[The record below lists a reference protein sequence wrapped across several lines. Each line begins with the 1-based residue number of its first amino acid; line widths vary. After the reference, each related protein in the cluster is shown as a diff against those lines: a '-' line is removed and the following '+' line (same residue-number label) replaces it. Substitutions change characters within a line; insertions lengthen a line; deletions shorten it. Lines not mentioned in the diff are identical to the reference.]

1 MKNETLKKV
10 IEQIKKYELTDSFVD
25 VEGFK
30 KWVSELDSTQINS
43 FLSLNIDPKKIK
55 RFKNLLVNTD
65 LLDCDDYNQRIT
77 AMTKLKSDCYTFYDV
92 YNPNFLKSDNF
103 YRDIEILSKTNNSNG
118 LWVLGSKD
126 FINSPYHEEDLKLL
140 VEAHDTEKEK
150 PLDFMVKDAIAMVAS
165 SAASIKSPYHQA
177 DIKMIATAGSSCLE
191 PLFSCWNAGLNY
203 LATNGVSLADKY
215 HLENMKI
222 LSTKPEFGSYLCAVM
237 TDPDIIEGEN
247 YRREVDVLMNAK
259 SIETCRALYYYIA
272 NPDRKISNVA
282 YPISVDNCV
291 SGKTDPDYLN
301 NLVRISKMD
310 DKYVV
315 NFAILLL
322 NLNFINSQYKN
333 FDLELLQNV
342 DNESTFANLCMYMM
356 DESSSS
362 SIHHKKDAVIISKA
376 QEEDISKLLVRK
388 ATDKLSIDKD
398 DHDYDMEYI
407 SKLNMNEI
415 GNNVYYQISY
425 YLFNQKRMED
435 SQRKQK
441 LEKLSKGEL
450 IKNRDVVSDY
460 LDILQ
465 SQIENAT
472 SPIIKSVSDV
482 DPDNESKVFTKKDPK
497 K

>member
-10 IEQIKKYELTDSFVD
+10 IEQIKKYKLTDSFID
-25 VEGFK
+25 VERFK
-30 KWVSELDSTQINS
+30 KWVSELDSTQINN
-43 FLSLNIDPKKIK
+43 FLSLSIDPKKIK
-55 RFKNLLVNTD
+55 KFKNLLVNTD

-77 AMTKLKSDCYTFYDV
+77 AMSKLKSDCYTLYDV
-92 YNPNFLKSDNF
+92 YNLNFLKSDNF
-103 YRDIEILSKTNNSNG
+103 YRDIEILSKTNNING

-150 PLDFMVKDAIAMVAS
+150 PLDFMVKDALAMVAS
-165 SAASIKSPYHQA
+165 NADSIKSPYHQA
-177 DIKMIATAGSSCLE
+177 DMKMIATAGSRCLE
-191 PLFSCWNAGLNY
+191 PLFSYWDASLNY
-203 LATNGVSLADKY
+203 LATNEVSLADKY
-215 HLENMKI
+215 HLENMEI
-222 LSTKPEFGSYLCAVM
+222 LSTKPEFGPYLCAVM

-247 YRREVDVLMNAK
+247 YRSEVDVLMNAK
-259 SIETCRALYYYIA
+259 SRETCKALYYYIA
-272 NPDRKISNVA
+272 NPDGKISNEA

-322 NLNFINSQYKN
+322 NPNFINSQYKN

-342 DNESTFANLCMYMM
+342 DNESTFANLCRYIM

-362 SIHHKKDAVIISKA
+362 SIHHKKDAVIISRA
-376 QEEDISKLLVRK
+376 QDEEISKLLVMK
-388 ATDKLSIDKD
+388 ATDKLSIGKD

-415 GNNVYYQISY
+415 DNNVYYQIDY
-425 YLFNQKRMED
+425 YLFDQNGMED
-435 SQRKQK
+435 SQRKQS

-450 IKNRDVVSDY
+450 IKKSDIISDY

-465 SQIENAT
+465 KQIENAT

-482 DPDNESKVFTKKDPK
+482 DSGNESKVFTKKDPK